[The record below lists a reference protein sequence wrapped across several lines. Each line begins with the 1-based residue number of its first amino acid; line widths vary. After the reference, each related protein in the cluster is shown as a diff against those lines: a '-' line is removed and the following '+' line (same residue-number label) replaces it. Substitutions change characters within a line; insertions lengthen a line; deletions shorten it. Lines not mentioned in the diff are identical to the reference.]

1 MVGDVVGLAVGGAVG
16 GTADFPPLLLVAEVP
31 SSSPLDLPLPP
42 FALWPR
48 RSRVTDAPWVIDA
61 PIIGGKGVHGAPV
74 PEVMDARPGTPPV
87 AGATARQGSPCAVPR
102 VGEQG
107 NDLAGVHL

>member
-1 MVGDVVGLAVGGAVG
+1 MVGDVVGLMVGDVVGLAVGGAVG

-48 RSRVTDAPWVIDA
+48 RSRVTDAPWVTDTRHA
-61 PIIGGKGVHGAPV
+61 AS
-74 PEVMDARPGTPPV
+74 
-87 AGATARQGSPCAVPR
+87 ATMKNTDERTDVILI
-102 VGEQG
+102 V
-107 NDLAGVHL
+107 D